1 MGSYLL
7 YRYCKK
13 YFLVILAVIVFSGGA
28 GVDMAANILKENGDI
43 ADYTIL
49 MEVYSH
55 KEAIKEVLS
64 KVSIEDIIKGVTT
77 VKETTQKIK
86 EKSHEID
93 NTLKSL
99 KG

>member
-13 YFLVILAVIVFSGGA
+13 YFLVILAAVIFSGGA
-28 GVDMAANILKENGDI
+28 GIDMAANILKENGDI
-43 ADYTIL
+43 TDYTIL

-55 KEAIKEVLS
+55 KEAIKDVLS
-64 KVSIEDIIKGVTT
+64 KVSIEDIVKGVTT

-86 EKSHEID
+86 EKSEEID
-93 NTLKSL
+93 SML